1 MSCDARTGAVI
12 HFRALSTSNDG
23 ARTGCSCGLFLIPCR
38 TSNFYKVATSAPTCA
53 GAVPPCSPLPAPNKT
68 ATAPPQTSQL
78 ARTLLYNAAPA
89 ACLLQH
95 LAPPLRRRTSV
106 HGWAR
111 AYPHFPALFL
121 TFQPFRHRRPPYR
134 SVQYR
139 HPDACTNSKTYAG
152 VGTFRSVSP
161 EPRTAATA
169 PAQVVPFAASLP
181 LRYPASLFHP
191 PCRPLLPLLDP
202 SILPQRLRHSP
213 IAPDTAPARAVIL
226 VQTWPPHLQ
235 H

>member
-1 MSCDARTGAVI
+1 MRGRHFQTASPFKHLIMPLQCLRELQCSRGRCFPPFCPSRAQYSCCSARVSCDARTGAVI

-23 ARTGCSCGLFLIPCR
+23 GTGCSCGLFLIPCR

-78 ARTLLYNAAPA
+78 ARTPLYNAAPA

-95 LAPPLRRRTSV
+95 LARPLRRRTSV

-121 TFQPFRHRRPPYR
+121 TFQPFRHRRR
-134 SVQYR
+134 
-139 HPDACTNSKTYAG
+139 
-152 VGTFRSVSP
+152 
-161 EPRTAATA
+161 
-169 PAQVVPFAASLP
+169 
-181 LRYPASLFHP
+181 
-191 PCRPLLPLLDP
+191 
-202 SILPQRLRHSP
+202 P
-213 IAPDTAPARAVIL
+213 IARFNTATPMPARTVKL
-226 VQTWPPHLQ
+226 MQE
-235 H
+235 